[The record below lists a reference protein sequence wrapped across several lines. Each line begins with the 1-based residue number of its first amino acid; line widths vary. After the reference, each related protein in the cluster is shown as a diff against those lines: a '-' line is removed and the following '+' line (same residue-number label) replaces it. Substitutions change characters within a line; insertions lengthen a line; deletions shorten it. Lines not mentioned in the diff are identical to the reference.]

1 VISAKLL
8 LLLSQLLFPP
18 FLKKA
23 EDTILKLLCLLLELK
38 K

>member
-8 LLLSQLLFPP
+8 LLLLQLLFPQ
-18 FLKKA
+18 FLKNAEYLKA
-23 EDTILKLLCLLLELK
+23 PLLLLELK

>member
-8 LLLSQLLFPP
+8 LLLSQLLFPQ

-23 EDTILKLLCLLLELK
+23 EDMILKLLCLLLELK